1 MSDTREMKQANRA
14 YNTLCTM
21 LDNRNWKYEK
31 KEEDLKITCTA
42 KGDDLPI
49 DILIEIDVERSLIC
63 FYSYLGVKT
72 SSDKRGKMA
81 LAVNMINSSIIDG
94 SFDYNILNGNLLFR
108 LTSSFKNSLISENA
122 FEYIIYISCSTVD
135 QYNDKLD
142 SLAKGDYTIEE
153 LYKFINE

>member
-1 MSDTREMKQANRA
+1 
-14 YNTLCTM
+14 
-21 LDNRNWKYEK
+21 
-31 KEEDLKITCTA
+31 
-42 KGDDLPI
+42 
-49 DILIEIDVERSLIC
+49 
-63 FYSYLGVKT
+63 
-72 SSDKRGKMA
+72 MA

-135 QYNDKLD
+135 KYNDKLD